1 MSAGFTVEVL
11 GEEALLL
18 HFGEGIDATIN
29 RNVHAFAAALDR
41 TRPSW
46 LLDIVPGFS
55 TLALGI
61 DLEAFADSAE
71 PLTEA
76 RCWLESHHL
85 EDHTDDAVGHGYAH
99 QISVHYGGECGPD
112 LDAVASHAGL
122 TPAQVIR
129 LHTSIEYRVGM
140 LGFAPGFPYL
150 IGMDSRLSMPR
161 HATPRTNVHAGSVGI
176 AGAQTGIY
184 PRSGP
189 GGWQIIGRTLDILF
203 DAHREHPALL
213 EPGDSVRFVDASD
226 PGGSSR

>member
-18 HFGEGIDATIN
+18 RFGDGIDATIN
-29 RNVHAFAAALDR
+29 HQVHACAAALDR
-41 TRPSW
+41 QRPSW

-61 DLEAFADSAE
+61 DLDAFADSAE
-71 PLTEA
+71 PLADA
-76 RCWLESHHL
+76 RRWLETHQVPDRAKAATGNAKVHHIR
-85 EDHTDDAVGHGYAH
+85 VR
-99 QISVHYGGECGPD
+99 YGDEFGPD
-112 LDAVASHAGL
+112 LDALASHAGV

-161 HATPRTNVHAGSVGI
+161 HSTPRTEVHAGSVGI
-176 AGAQTGIY
+176 AGTQTGIY

-189 GGWQIIGRTLDILF
+189 GGWQIIGRTQDILF

-213 EPGDSVRFVDASD
+213 EPGDRVRFVDSNARCERL
-226 PGGSSR
+226 P

>member
-18 HFGEGIDATIN
+18 RFGDGIDATIN
-29 RNVHAFAAALDR
+29 RQVHACAAALDR
-41 TRPSW
+41 QRPSW

-71 PLTEA
+71 PLADA
-76 RCWLESHHL
+76 RRWLESRNLEGRDNATVGSGHL
-85 EDHTDDAVGHGYAH
+85 H
-99 QISVHYGGECGPD
+99 QICVNYGAEFGPD
-112 LDAVASHAGL
+112 LDSVASHAGL
-122 TPAQVIR
+122 TRAQVIR

-150 IGMDSRLSMPR
+150 IGMDPRLSMPR
-161 HATPRTNVHAGSVGI
+161 HSTPRTEVHAGSVGV

-189 GGWQIIGRTLDILF
+189 GGWQIIGRTQDILF
-203 DAHREHPALL
+203 DAYRENPALL
-213 EPGDSVRFVDASD
+213 EPGDRVRFVDANARCE
-226 PGGSSR
+226 PLP